1 MKKVL
6 TLCIVLMSFLLLLSA
21 CSESTASKNE
31 HSPPKKEEKKEE
43 KAKFPKAAT
52 EAEDMMLE
60 GPGKLADADYSE
72 AAMKEAFKQI
82 PNKLSTEEAYNAVIH
97 YLAEDYK
104 EDFEYYKNLNTTI
117 EVPGSD
123 RPGNGKTLN
132 VAILLDSSGSMAA
145 KVGSKTKMEI
155 AKEAVRNYASKLPQG
170 SNVMLRVYGQKG
182 SNADSDKKVSC
193 ESTEVVYELHTYN
206 EGDFQNSLD
215 QFEPTG
221 WTPIAGVILAA
232 QKDLEGQNGD
242 KAENLIYVVSD
253 GVETCDGDPAAA
265 AKAIA
270 DSPAKAQVNVIGFDV
285 NNEGQQSLR
294 KIAQAGG
301 GEYHSVHSAAD
312 FEKYLLGEKNK
323 LWLEWQEWSSE
334 NFMQAQQIASEKF
347 NEVQNRHSVV
357 LNKIFEEKNQLEKGV
372 RLLSELKKVKD
383 SFEVEKLINDR
394 YNTLVHYDDDTFK
407 ALQNEIEE
415 NRDALQEAIENKR
428 NQEQDSLDQ
437 S

>member
-1 MKKVL
+1 V
-6 TLCIVLMSFLLLLSA
+6 IMSLLLLLSA
-21 CSESTASKNE
+21 CSDSTATKNE
-31 HSPPKKEEKKEE
+31 DPPQKEEKKEE
-43 KAKFPKAAT
+43 KTEFPKAAT
-52 EAEDMMLE
+52 EVEDMMLE
-60 GPGKLADADYSE
+60 GPGKLVDDNYSE
-72 AAMKEAFKQI
+72 EAMKEAFAKI
-82 PNKLSTEEAYNAVIH
+82 PNKLSTNEAYDAVIH
-97 YLAEDYK
+97 FLAEDYK
-104 EDFEYYKNLNTTI
+104 EDYKYYKNLNTTI
-117 EVPGSD
+117 ELPGSD
-123 RPGNGKTLN
+123 KPGNGKTLN

-193 ESTEVVYELHTYN
+193 ESTEVVYELNTYN
-206 EGDFQNSLD
+206 ENGFQNSLD
-215 QFEPTG
+215 KFKPTG
-221 WTPIAGVILAA
+221 WTPIAGAIQAA

-301 GEYHSVHSAAD
+301 GEYHSVNSAAD

-323 LWLEWQEWSSE
+323 LWLEWQSWSDE
-334 NFMQAQQIASEKF
+334 NFMQAQQIASDKF
-347 NEVQNRHSVV
+347 NEVQNRHSDV
-357 LNKIFEEKNQLEKGV
+357 LNKIVEEKDRLEKGV
-372 RLLSELKKVKD
+372 RLLSELKKVKNG
-383 SFEVEKLINDR
+383 SEVEKLINDR
-394 YNTLVHYDDDTFK
+394 YNTLVDYDDDTFK
-407 ALQNEIEE
+407 TLQSEIED
-415 NRDALQEAIENKR
+415 NRDALQVAIENKR
-428 NQEQDSLDQ
+428 NQEQDSLD
-437 S
+437 

>member
-1 MKKVL
+1 MKKYL
-6 TLCIVLMSFLLLLSA
+6 TLCIVIMSFLLLLSA
-21 CSESTASKNE
+21 CSDSTASKKE
-31 HSPPKKEEKKEE
+31 DPPQKEEKKEE
-43 KAKFPKAAT
+43 KTEFPKAAT
-52 EAEDMMLE
+52 AAEDMMLE
-60 GPGKLADADYSE
+60 GPGKLVDDNYSE
-72 AAMKEAFKQI
+72 EAMKEAFAKI
-82 PNKLSTEEAYNAVIH
+82 SNKLSTIEAYDAVIH

-104 EDFEYYKNLNTTI
+104 EDYKYYKNLNTTI

-123 RPGNGKTLN
+123 KPGNGKTLN

-145 KVGSKTKMEI
+145 KAGSKTKMEI

-182 SNADSDKKVSC
+182 SNADSDKKISC
-193 ESTEVVYELHTYN
+193 ESTEVVYELNTYN
-206 EGDFQNSLD
+206 EDGFQNSLD
-215 QFEPTG
+215 KFKPTG
-221 WTPIAGVILAA
+221 WTPIAGAIQAA
-232 QKDLEGQNGD
+232 QKDLKGQNGD

-301 GEYHSVHSAAD
+301 GEYHSVNSAAD

-323 LWLEWQEWSSE
+323 LWLEWQSWSDE
-334 NFMQAQQIASEKF
+334 NFMQAQQIASDKF
-347 NEVQNRHSVV
+347 NEVQNRHSDV
-357 LNKIFEEKNQLEKGV
+357 LNKIVEEKVRLEKGV
-372 RLLSELKKVKD
+372 SLLSELEKVKNGI
-383 SFEVEKLINDR
+383 EVEKLINDR
-394 YNTLVHYDDDTFK
+394 YNTLVDYDDVTFK
-407 ALQNEIEE
+407 TLQSEIED

-428 NQEQDSLDQ
+428 NQEQDSLD
-437 S
+437 

>member
-1 MKKVL
+1 MKKYL
-6 TLCIVLMSFLLLLSA
+6 ILCLVIMSLLLLLSA
-21 CSESTASKNE
+21 CSDSTATKNE
-31 HSPPKKEEKKEE
+31 DPPQKEEKKEE
-43 KAKFPKAAT
+43 KTEFPKAAT
-52 EAEDMMLE
+52 EVEDMMLE
-60 GPGKLADADYSE
+60 GPGKLVDDNYSE
-72 AAMKEAFKQI
+72 EAMKEAFAKI
-82 PNKLSTEEAYNAVIH
+82 PNKLSTNEAYDAVIH

-104 EDFEYYKNLNTTI
+104 EDYKYYKNLNTTI
-117 EVPGSD
+117 ELPGSD
-123 RPGNGKTLN
+123 KPGNGKTLN

-193 ESTEVVYELHTYN
+193 ESTEVVYELNTYN
-206 EGDFQNSLD
+206 ENGFQNSLD
-215 QFEPTG
+215 KFKPTG
-221 WTPIAGVILAA
+221 WTPIAGAIQAA

-301 GEYHSVHSAAD
+301 GEYHSVNSAAD

-323 LWLEWQEWSSE
+323 LWLEWQSWSDE
-334 NFMQAQQIASEKF
+334 NFMQAQQIASDKF
-347 NEVQNRHSVV
+347 NEVQNRHSDV
-357 LNKIFEEKNQLEKGV
+357 LNKIVEEKDRLEKGV
-372 RLLSELKKVKD
+372 RLLSELKKVKNG
-383 SFEVEKLINDR
+383 SEVEKLINDR
-394 YNTLVHYDDDTFK
+394 YNTLVDYDDDTFK
-407 ALQNEIEE
+407 TLQSEIED
-415 NRDALQEAIENKR
+415 NRDALQVAIENKR
-428 NQEQDSLDQ
+428 NQEQDSLD
-437 S
+437 

>member
-1 MKKVL
+1 MKKYL
-6 TLCIVLMSFLLLLSA
+6 TLCIVIMSFLLLLSA
-21 CSESTASKNE
+21 CSDSTASKNE
-31 HSPPKKEEKKEE
+31 DPPQKEEKKEE
-43 KAKFPKAAT
+43 KPEFPKAAT
-52 EAEDMMLE
+52 ESEDMMLE
-60 GPGKLADADYSE
+60 GPGKLVEDNYSE
-72 AAMKEAFKQI
+72 EAMKEAFAKI
-82 PNKLSTEEAYNAVIH
+82 PNKLSTNEAYDAVIH

-104 EDFEYYKNLNTTI
+104 EDYKYYKNLNTTI

-123 RPGNGKTLN
+123 KPGNGKTLN

-145 KVGSKTKMEI
+145 KAGSKTKMEI

-193 ESTEVVYELHTYN
+193 ESTEVVYELNTYN
-206 EGDFQNSLD
+206 ENGFQNSLD
-215 QFEPTG
+215 KFKPTG
-221 WTPIAGVILAA
+221 WTPIAGAIQAA

-294 KIAQAGG
+294 KVAQAGG
-301 GEYHSVHSAAD
+301 GEYHSVNSAAD

-323 LWLEWQEWSSE
+323 LWLEWQSWSDE
-334 NFMQAQQIASEKF
+334 NFMQAQQIASDKF
-347 NEVQNRHSVV
+347 NEVQNRHSDV
-357 LNKIFEEKNQLEKGV
+357 LNKIVEEKDRLEKGV
-372 RLLSELKKVKD
+372 RLLSELKKVKNG
-383 SFEVEKLINDR
+383 FEVEKLINDR
-394 YNTLVHYDDDTFK
+394 YNTLVDYDDDTFK
-407 ALQNEIEE
+407 TLQSEIED
-415 NRDALQEAIENKR
+415 NRDALQVAIENKR
-428 NQEQDSLDQ
+428 NQEQDSLD
-437 S
+437 

>member
-1 MKKVL
+1 MKKYL
-6 TLCIVLMSFLLLLSA
+6 ILCLVIMSLLLLLSA
-21 CSESTASKNE
+21 CSDSTATKNE
-31 HSPPKKEEKKEE
+31 DPPQKEEKKEE
-43 KAKFPKAAT
+43 KTEFPKAAT
-52 EAEDMMLE
+52 EVEDMMLE
-60 GPGKLADADYSE
+60 GPGKLVDDNYSE
-72 AAMKEAFKQI
+72 EAMKEAFAKI
-82 PNKLSTEEAYNAVIH
+82 PNKLSTNEAYDAVIH
-97 YLAEDYK
+97 FLAEDYK
-104 EDFEYYKNLNTTI
+104 EDYKYYKNLNTTI
-117 EVPGSD
+117 ELPGSD
-123 RPGNGKTLN
+123 KPGNGKTLN

-193 ESTEVVYELHTYN
+193 ESTEVVYELNTYN
-206 EGDFQNSLD
+206 ENGFQNSLD
-215 QFEPTG
+215 KFKPTG
-221 WTPIAGVILAA
+221 WTPIAGAIQAA

-301 GEYHSVHSAAD
+301 GEYHSVNSAAD

-323 LWLEWQEWSSE
+323 LWLEWQSWSDE
-334 NFMQAQQIASEKF
+334 NFMQAQQIASDKF
-347 NEVQNRHSVV
+347 NEVQNRHSDV
-357 LNKIFEEKNQLEKGV
+357 LNKIVEEKDRLEKGV
-372 RLLSELKKVKD
+372 RLLSELKKVKNG
-383 SFEVEKLINDR
+383 SEVEKLINDR
-394 YNTLVHYDDDTFK
+394 YNTLVDYDDDTFK
-407 ALQNEIEE
+407 TLQSEIED
-415 NRDALQEAIENKR
+415 NRDALQVAIENKR
-428 NQEQDSLDQ
+428 NQEQDSLD
-437 S
+437 